1 MDKEIIITIISSFA
15 SIIMLVLGYFF
26 NRKLKKQEKNAKKK
40 EDARVIEDNARE
52 ERFKKYISDIT
63 EDLVITVTDMKMK
76 LETHIEDTN
85 FKLDFVNTIRNHSRQ
100 IITTLTNFLEQE
112 HKNILS
118 HWADTI
124 EKFGLDWYYNSR
136 QKKSKKEIDEYLT
149 QELDI
154 YIKNLDNYVDYTYNV
169 IKIYNNKKVIFS
181 QFLDAV
187 KLHNKTE
194 LLKLKLIKNGF
205 KTNQDVFTTFKE
217 YIDDFF
223 NDFTKIITIWNRLE
237 VYEKTSNAA

>member
-1 MDKEIIITIISSFA
+1 MDNEIIVTIIQSFVSLLLLA
-15 SIIMLVLGYFF
+15 AGYFF
-26 NRKLKKQEKNAKKK
+26 NRRLKKK
-40 EDARVIEDNARE
+40 EKEDKVKEESRVKEDDAREKRLQ
-52 ERFKKYISDIT
+52 KYISDEVNELI
-63 EDLVITVTDMKMK
+63 IKVTDMEMILKS
-76 LETHIEDTN
+76 HIEETN
-85 FKLDFVNTIRNHSRQ
+85 FKFDFINTIKNHSRQ
-100 IITTLTNFLEQE
+100 IIITLTNFLEQE

-154 YIKNLDNYVDYTYNV
+154 HIKNLDNYVDYTYNV

-194 LLKLKLIKNGF
+194 LLKLNLIKNGF
-205 KTNQDVFTTFKE
+205 KTNEDVFATFKE

-223 NDFTKIITIWNRLE
+223 NDFTKVITIWNRLE
-237 VYEKTSNAA
+237 VYEKTFNAA